1 MDFWQGWGEIVPCCH
16 PWTICYFLSSYLP
29 LHLCCLNQTQQKTD
43 WQAMSPVI
51 DNVQAEP
58 NKAVTSNRFWK
69 GGGGEWVGWGH
80 GESYHEEPYCCQ
92 SSTVSAASTTASI
105 LCIHLFLFI
114 FKFQTATRW
123 TVFVGQ
129 FGCTFSRSQALTT
142 APCFMHRD
150 SEMCAAFS
158 ACKWSIKR
166 NARQNNLLWNNRKK
180 GEKKERK
187 NTHKRG
193 GKKGKKRSSGCGRGW
208 LEGGGGRFLFTIPT
222 PFPKG
227 ISWAQ
232 CTKKKIIPG
241 LFLLLTSPE
250 YFSY

>member
-1 MDFWQGWGEIVPCCH
+1 MGWNCPLLPPLDHLLLPKFLPTSSPLLSQSDTANDWLAGNVPSHWQCSGRAKQGCH
-16 PWTICYFLSSYLP
+16 
-29 LHLCCLNQTQQKTD
+29 QQQILK
-43 WQAMSPVI
+43 
-51 DNVQAEP
+51 
-58 NKAVTSNRFWK
+58 R
-69 GGGGEWVGWGH
+69 GGGEWVGWGH

-105 LCIHLFLFI
+105 LCIHLFIYFL
-114 FKFQTATRW
+114 KFQTATRW

-180 GEKKERK
+180 GGKKERK

-232 CTKKKIIPG
+232 CTKKKNHSWFILVVDFPRV
-241 LFLLLTSPE
+241 F
-250 YFSY
+250 